1 MKANRRTVLKLGV
14 AASTLPLATA
24 AIQPVFAGATGH
36 AENLELYKI
45 LFDKTSNRG
54 REFGRLSQRLG
65 AQVEAIEGD
74 VTDIWYNDLYFRWKE
89 GPAAIAGLT
98 SDTTLFCLQQLAR
111 DVRMHVVYRAEHSRS
126 DGHQVIE
133 QAAQLMTNYPRSRLA
148 HRMPI
153 DSLLPGQSDQGKG
166 QLVSWII
173 APLV

>member
-54 REFGRLSQRLG
+54 REFGCLSQRLG

-89 GPAAIAGLT
+89 GQAAIAGLT
-98 SDTTLFCLQQLAR
+98 TETTLFCLQQLAR
-111 DVRMHVVYRAEHSRS
+111 DVKMHVVYRAEHSRS
-126 DGHQVIE
+126 DDPGVIAD
-133 QAAQLMTNYPRSRLA
+133 AAHLIVNYPLRGLVR
-148 HRMPI
+148 RMPT
-153 DSLLPGQSDQGKG
+153 DSVWPGRYGQDDE

-173 APLV
+173 APLT